1 MGSKSGRDMDKAKAS
16 GLTPKYL
23 EHGVTY
29 KEAEITFVIRKIY
42 RHELQL
48 GQMPADVIEG
58 FYTKGRVPHTMYIG
72 EIIETI
78 R

>member
-1 MGSKSGRDMDKAKAS
+1 MKQNP
-16 GLTPKYL
+16 LNT
-23 EHGVTY
+23 
-29 KEAEITFVIRKIY
+29 
-42 RHELQL
+42 
-48 GQMPADVIEG
+48 MPNNEE